1 MEMRKDEVG
10 VALLSFT
17 GKWTAVVGAGERRA
31 KMEASITF
39 GDMHCVSACFYVY
52 GRDRQNDR
60 ERGRQ
65 IRGDI

>member
-39 GDMHCVSACFYVY
+39 GDMHCVSVCLLLRVWQ
-52 GRDRQNDR
+52 RQT
-60 ERGRQ
+60 E
-65 IRGDI
+65 